1 MSVAPPPRLLRALQR
16 IGEAVN
22 DRGCPWA
29 VVGGLAVS
37 IRVEPRFTRDVDV
50 VVAVA
55 DDDAAEALVADLQ
68 QRGFT
73 IQLVLEQ
80 AALGR
85 LATVRLLAPGESD
98 AGIVVD
104 LLFASSGIESE
115 ICAAAE
121 PVEVTP
127 QFTVPVAT
135 VGHLV
140 AMKALSVSPSRLQDE
155 IDLQGLIANLTPVE
169 RQRALDAA
177 TRIEAV
183 GANRG
188 RALRADLERRLP
200 AP

>member
-1 MSVAPPPRLLRALQR
+1 MRVAPPPRLLRAVQR

-85 LATVRLLAPGESD
+85 LATVRLLAPGEPD

-127 QFTVPVAT
+127 GFTVPVAT

-155 IDLQGLIANLTPVE
+155 IDLQGLIANLAPVE

>member
-1 MSVAPPPRLLRALQR
+1 MSVAPPPRLLRALQH
-16 IGEAVN
+16 IGEALN
-22 DRGCPWA
+22 DRRCPWA

-37 IRVEPRFTRDVDV
+37 IRLEPRFTRDVDV
-50 VVAVA
+50 VAAVA
-55 DDDAAEALVADLQ
+55 DDDAAEALVADLH

-73 IQLVLEQ
+73 IRLVLEQ

-85 LATVRLLAPGESD
+85 LATVRLLAPGEPD

-127 QFTVPVAT
+127 RFSVPVAT

-155 IDLQGLIANLTPVE
+155 IDLQGLIAHLTPVE

-200 AP
+200 AL

>member
-1 MSVAPPPRLLRALQR
+1 MSVASPPRLLRALQQV
-16 IGEAVN
+16 GEAFN
-22 DRGCPWA
+22 DRRCPWA

-37 IRVEPRFTRDVDV
+37 IRLEPRFTRDVDV

-85 LATVRLLAPGESD
+85 LATVRLLAPGEPD

-104 LLFASSGIESE
+104 LLFASSGIEWE

-127 QFTVPVAT
+127 RFTVPVAT

-140 AMKALSVSPSRLQDE
+140 AMKALSVSPGRLQDE
-155 IDLQGLIANLTPVE
+155 IDLQGLIASLTPVE

-200 AP
+200 AL